1 MSEQLSILVV
11 DDHRIFAEGLVAVLR
26 LQFPKAGFEMARSG
40 EEAWEMIQRTPSF
53 HLVITDISMASI
65 SGLELASRIKK
76 EYPAI
81 PVLILSMHDEEAMVK
96 SAMNTEAEGF
106 VLKSA
111 SAQEIGQAIRDVID
125 GKTHYSREV
134 MAIYL
139 QEVRKDKKR
148 EQVQVALTERER
160 EVLKL
165 ILDEYSSEAIAEK
178 LFISRR
184 TVDTHRA
191 NILEKTGCYN
201 LIALYKFATL
211 HHLADR

>member
-1 MSEQLSILVV
+1 MSEPLSILVV
-11 DDHRIFAEGLVAVLR
+11 DDHRIFAEGLVSVLR
-26 LQFPKAGFEMARSG
+26 LQFPEAKFEMARSG
-40 EEAWEMIQRTPSF
+40 EEAWDFIQRTPSL
-53 HLVITDISMASI
+53 HLVITDISMASM
-65 SGLELASRIKK
+65 SGLELAGRIKK
-76 EYPAI
+76 NYPTL
-81 PVLILSMHDEEAMVK
+81 PVLILSMHDEEVVVK
-96 SAMNTEAEGF
+96 SAMTTEAEGF

-111 SAQEIGQAIRDVID
+111 SAQEIGQAIRDVLA

-139 QEVRKDKKR
+139 QEVRKEKKQER
-148 EQVQVALTERER
+148 VQVLLTDRER

-165 ILDEYSSEAIAEK
+165 ILEEYSSEAIAEK

-191 NILEKTGCYN
+191 NILEKTGCHN